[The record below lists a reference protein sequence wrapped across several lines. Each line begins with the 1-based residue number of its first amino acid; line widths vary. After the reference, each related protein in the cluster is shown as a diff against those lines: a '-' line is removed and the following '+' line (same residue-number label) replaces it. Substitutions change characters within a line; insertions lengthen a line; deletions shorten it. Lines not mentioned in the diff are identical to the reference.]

1 MFRTICEILFGSSTL
16 ECKLNLINKSSLFN
30 EIRITEE
37 LFDTIR
43 KDLIRQKT
51 RTNLYSFE
59 DEMIELDNIEIKIKK
74 AMVHYNQHDQLQARI
89 CLIRISLDLNKF
101 LIRYIRSLSKGK

>member
-1 MFRTICEILFGSSTL
+1 MFRKISDILFGSSAISV
-16 ECKLNLINKSSLFN
+16 LNIINKNLFN

-43 KDLIRQKT
+43 KDIIRQKT

-101 LIRYIRSLSKGK
+101 LIRYIRLLSKGK

>member
-16 ECKLNLINKSSLFN
+16 PVLNLINKTLFN

-43 KDLIRQKT
+43 KDLICQKT